1 MIDELVIFGCS
12 HSVLDW
18 QKYLNS
24 EIKCVCYAEGGS
36 SNELILKKLKKYLND
51 NWDILQNKILIIQFT
66 YLHRRHVFFDLT
78 DKDYKLHGGNSI
90 KNNYQFSE
98 EHNKIVGDYYDSW
111 LKYFYNGRY
120 EFLNLL
126 NELRLLKKIFE
137 LKKVKYIWYLWDD
150 VELNEILFNEKN
162 TNKIKIVNEIF
173 EELSF
178 TNFDNEYIVSE
189 FIKKNKWRNSD
200 ISNTSDSHIAEIY
213 KKEFVEI
220 IKTKINNLEK

>member
-18 QKYLNS
+18 QKYLNL

-66 YLHRRHVFFDLT
+66 YLHRKHVFFDLT
-78 DKDYKLHGGNSI
+78 GKDYKLHGSNSI
-90 KNNYQFSE
+90 KNNYGFSE

-111 LKYFYNGRY
+111 LKYFYNGGY

-162 TNKIKIVNEIF
+162 TNKIKVVNEIF
-173 EELSF
+173 DELSF

>member
-1 MIDELVIFGCS
+1 M
-12 HSVLDW
+12 
-18 QKYLNS
+18 
-24 EIKCVCYAEGGS
+24 
-36 SNELILKKLKKYLND
+36 
-51 NWDILQNKILIIQFT
+51 
-66 YLHRRHVFFDLT
+66 
-78 DKDYKLHGGNSI
+78 
-90 KNNYQFSE
+90 
-98 EHNKIVGDYYDSW
+98 
-111 LKYFYNGRY
+111 
-120 EFLNLL
+120 
-126 NELRLLKKIFE
+126 
-137 LKKVKYIWYLWDD
+137 
-150 VELNEILFNEKN
+150 ELNEILFNEKN